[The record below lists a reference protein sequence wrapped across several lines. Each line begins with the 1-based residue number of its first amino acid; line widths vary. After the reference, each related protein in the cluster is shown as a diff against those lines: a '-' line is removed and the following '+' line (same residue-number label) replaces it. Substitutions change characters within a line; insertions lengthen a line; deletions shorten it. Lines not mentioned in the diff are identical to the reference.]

1 MKYILFFIIIFISC
15 NVGMESPVPTQVSS
29 VDSILK
35 ESMLHMDTAKIVSDK
50 SDSAVKKDVIKV
62 IREFKILNNEIEK
75 YKIRS
80 LNTQQVVA
88 TERIIYKTDTVYIE
102 TKKNFWGKER
112 TKTSIK
118 SDSSVNESTDSTIK
132 IDTTDH

>member
-1 MKYILFFIIIFISC
+1 MKYILFFVIMFISC
-15 NVGMESPVPTQVSS
+15 NVGTESPVPTQESNT
-29 VDSILK
+29 DSILK
-35 ESMLHMDTAKIVSDK
+35 ESMLHIDTAKIVSDK

-62 IREFKILNNEIEK
+62 IREFKILNREIEK
-75 YKIRS
+75 YKVRS
-80 LNTQQVVA
+80 LNTQQVVS

-102 TKKNFWGKER
+102 TKKNFWGKEK

>member
-1 MKYILFFIIIFISC
+1 MKYILFFVIIFISC

>member
-1 MKYILFFIIIFISC
+1 MKYILFFMIIFISC
-15 NVGMESPVPTQVSS
+15 NVGTESPVPTQESNT
-29 VDSILK
+29 DSILK
-35 ESMLHMDTAKIVSDK
+35 ESMLHIDTAKIVSDK

-75 YKIRS
+75 YKIRA

-102 TKKNFWGKER
+102 TKKNFWGKEK

-118 SDSSVNESTDSTIK
+118 SDSSVKESTDSTIK
-132 IDTTDH
+132 IDTTYH

>member
-1 MKYILFFIIIFISC
+1 MKYILFFVIIFISC
-15 NVGMESPVPTQVSS
+15 NVGTESPVPTQETNT
-29 VDSILK
+29 DSILK
-35 ESMLHMDTAKIVSDK
+35 ESMLHIDTAKIVSDK

-75 YKIRS
+75 YKVRS
-80 LNTQQVVA
+80 LTTQQVVA
-88 TERIIYKTDTVYIE
+88 TERIIYKIDTVYIE
-102 TKKNFWGKER
+102 TKKNFWGKEK

>member
-1 MKYILFFIIIFISC
+1 
-15 NVGMESPVPTQVSS
+15 MESPVPTQVSS